1 MFEAYSIREKR
12 IVNAKDQYDAKEI
25 FICPDPSCNGE
36 LKLKSINGK
45 KAKHFSCMPGLKKHS
60 SDCPYSISRNY
71 TDEDKLIMYPI
82 TSIMETAQ
90 NPNENTTEE
99 TNTAINT
106 HSRNTFY
113 IRTPKQLLNF
123 CLTQDLLTEYCDGQT
138 INDIIVDHRNVG
150 YGLYK
155 GFSGVKL
162 VVGKTI
168 RFQVNEFDYNFILF
182 QVRSHHSNRWLKA
195 KAYVSNQLTE
205 KILKYYLDTYDNK
218 FSGHNIAVLADWKI
232 DEEYNVSCHITHDR
246 NVIIRF

>member
-90 NPNENTTEE
+90 NPNENTTAENSS
-99 TNTAINT
+99 TINA

-123 CLTQDLLTEYCDGQT
+123 CLTQDLSTEYCNGQT

-150 YGLYK
+150 CGLYK

-168 RFQVNEFDYNFILF
+168 LFQANGFDDNFILF
-182 QVRSHHSNRWLKA
+182 QVRSRSSNRWLKA
-195 KAYVSNQLTE
+195 KVYVSTQLKD
-205 KILKYYLDTYDNK
+205 KIVKHYRETYANK
-218 FSGHNIAVLADWKI
+218 FGGHNIAVLADWKI
-232 DEEYNVSCHITHDR
+232 DEKYNVSCHITRDR